1 MKLPPRKHRLL
12 LRIFMLDM
20 IDYDDPDVYM
30 TIIIIVVCMDST
42 ADFIIKAT
50 CCIWSFLGYHI
61 FSHSIKNEDD
71 VI

>member
-42 ADFIIKAT
+42 ADLIIKANFVVFGVGF
-50 CCIWSFLGYHI
+50 FLGYHTVSFLI
-61 FSHSIKNEDD
+61 R
-71 VI
+71 